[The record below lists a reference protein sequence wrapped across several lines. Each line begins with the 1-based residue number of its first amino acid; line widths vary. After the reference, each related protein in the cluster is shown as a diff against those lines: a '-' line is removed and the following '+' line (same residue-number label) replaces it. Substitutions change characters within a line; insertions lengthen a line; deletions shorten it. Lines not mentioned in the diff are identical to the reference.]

1 MNPTITPEKHEPP
14 VLATETT
21 ESLYHPSESSEDF
34 ESAKGVKGACS
45 GSEIPPGLTAE
56 TPGSFYHPS
65 ESSKDSDGAK
75 EAKGSSRKALDA
87 FLVRRDVSPV
97 RHQLLTSWDSI
108 ARRTQRYHFRKAR
121 QVLIAALKE
130 IELGNAEI
138 PPGLTASKSSASN
151 PLE

>member
-1 MNPTITPEKHEPP
+1 M
-14 VLATETT
+14 ETT

-65 ESSKDSDGAK
+65 ESSEDSDGAK
-75 EAKGSSRKALDA
+75 EAKSSSRKALDA

-108 ARRTQRYHFRKAR
+108 ARRTQTLPR
-121 QVLIAALKE
+121 
-130 IELGNAEI
+130 
-138 PPGLTASKSSASN
+138 S
-151 PLE
+151 